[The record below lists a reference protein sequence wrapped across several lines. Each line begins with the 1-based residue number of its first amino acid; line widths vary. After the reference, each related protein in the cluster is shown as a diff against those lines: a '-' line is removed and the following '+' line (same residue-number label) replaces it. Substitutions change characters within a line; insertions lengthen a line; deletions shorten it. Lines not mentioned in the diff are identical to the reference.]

1 MLDAGCWML
10 DAGCWM
16 LDAGCWMLD
25 AGCWMLENCG
35 GVHVLLE
42 IIKKYF
48 MSYKNLEIWT
58 LAKELSI
65 EIHKVTMMLPKFEQ
79 FEEAQ
84 QIRRSIKTV
93 RSTIVEGY
101 GRRYYKAE
109 FIKFIIYALASNDET
124 IDHLEMLYETG
135 SLTNKDTFD
144 ALHQKLE
151 VLGRK
156 INSFLQSIQQSH
168 QQPGGHLH
176 EPFGEYQALND
187 YAIPASNIQY
197 LASST

>member
-1 MLDAGCWML
+1 
-10 DAGCWM
+10 
-16 LDAGCWMLD
+16 
-25 AGCWMLENCG
+25 MLENANG
-35 GVHVLLE
+35 ILIYNESLK
-42 IIKKYF
+42 IFF
-48 MSYKNLEIWT
+48 MSYKNLEIWKI
-58 LAKELSI
+58 AKELSI
-65 EIHKVTMMLPKFEQ
+65 EIHKVTMTLPKFEQ

-124 IDHLEMLYETG
+124 IDHLEILYETG
-135 SLTNKDTFD
+135 SLTSKDTFD

-156 INSFLQSIQQSH
+156 INNFLQSLQESR
-168 QQPGGHLH
+168 QQPKGHLH
-176 EPFGEYQALND
+176 EPSGKYYCLNRHLL
-187 YAIPASNIQY
+187 PASSI
-197 LASST
+197 